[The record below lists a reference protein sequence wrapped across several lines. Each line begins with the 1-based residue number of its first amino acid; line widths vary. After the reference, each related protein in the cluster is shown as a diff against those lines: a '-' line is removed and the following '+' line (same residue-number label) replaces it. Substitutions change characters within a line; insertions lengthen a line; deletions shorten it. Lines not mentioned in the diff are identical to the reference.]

1 MGRMRISVPVG
12 EGGGASLVVVLQKD
26 WRESRTMWRLKF
38 RKPWGSFVGGEVVKL
53 LSVRL
58 SERSLGEG
66 EVGLVAGVQKL
77 LFLVLPLF
85 EEAEEL
91 LVLELIF
98 RRRLKAPILL
108 MGGLDAIEGGGS
120 ESCDSGA
127 A

>member
-1 MGRMRISVPVG
+1 M
-12 EGGGASLVVVLQKD
+12 
-26 WRESRTMWRLKF
+26 
-38 RKPWGSFVGGEVVKL
+38 KL
-53 LSVRL
+53 PSVRL
-58 SERSLGEG
+58 SARSLGEG
-66 EVGLVAGVQKL
+66 EVGLVAAVQKL

-98 RRRLKAPILL
+98 RRRLKAPALL

-120 ESCDSGA
+120 ENCDSGA